1 MDLFIDKL
9 KQFLDIFKQYPI
21 LGFVVAGILIFIAS
35 NGDGQVESGKG
46 FLIIIAIL
54 IIMFSL
60 GAFTIFTIWG

>member
-9 KQFLDIFKQYPI
+9 KQFLDIFKQHPI
-21 LGFVVAGILIFIAS
+21 LGFIVAGILIFIAS

-46 FLIIIAIL
+46 FLIIIAVL

-60 GAFTIFTIWG
+60 GAFAIFTIWG

>member
-9 KQFLDIFKQYPI
+9 KQFLDIFKQHPI
-21 LGFVVAGILIFIAS
+21 LGFIVAGILIFIAS

-60 GAFTIFTIWG
+60 GAFAIFTIWG

>member
-60 GAFTIFTIWG
+60 GAFSIFTIWG

>member
-60 GAFTIFTIWG
+60 GAFAIFTIWG

>member
-9 KQFLDIFKQYPI
+9 RQFLDIFKQYPI

>member
-46 FLIIIAIL
+46 FLIIIAVL

-60 GAFTIFTIWG
+60 GAFAIFTIWG

>member
-9 KQFLDIFKQYPI
+9 KQFLDIFKQHPI
-21 LGFVVAGILIFIAS
+21 LGFIVAGILIFIAS

-46 FLIIIAIL
+46 FLIIIAVL